1 MRPAAVT
8 GTRALAEVADS
19 LAGKLVVPP
28 PADEGWRRQSLSKGA
43 AGVAILHGVRAQ
55 NGQGSLALA
64 HTWLRRA
71 TAGGITDSSRAG
83 LWFGAPAVAFAIAAS
98 APGHYPEA
106 SLALKSL
113 ISDMTRARLHA
124 AHARIDAAAR
134 PPLEEYDL
142 VRGLTGLG
150 ACLLH
155 TDPDPGLLAQV
166 LRYLVRLTAPVPATD
181 AAGPAAPGWWSSSN
195 PNLTTST
202 PAGHGNFGMAHGIS
216 GVLALLA
223 LSARH
228 GITVPGQADAID
240 RICDW
245 LDAWRQPGHAGPW
258 WPTWITIAEL
268 HEGRP
273 CRPGPGRPSWC
284 YGTPGI
290 ARALQLAALARCDKL
305 RQAEAEDV
313 LARCVTDPA
322 QTALLTG
329 PGLCHGWAGTTAA
342 TWQAARDSGAAILSA
357 AADALA
363 GPLMSSVSGEHPY
376 GLIDGYAGAALTL
389 HDIATQAAG
398 TWTRCLLLT

>member
-1 MRPAAVT
+1 MRPAAVN
-8 GTRALAEVADS
+8 GTRALAAAAGS
-19 LAGKLVVPP
+19 LTGKLAVPP
-28 PADEGWRRQSLSKGA
+28 PAEEGWRRQSLSKGA
-43 AGVAILHGVRAQ
+43 AGVAIVHGVRAQ

-71 TAGGITDSSRAG
+71 AAGGITNGSRAG

-113 ISDMTRARLHA
+113 ISNMTRERLHS

-155 TDPDPGLLAQV
+155 GDPDPGLLTQV
-166 LRYLVRLTAPVPATD
+166 LRYLVRLTAPVPAAD

-195 PNLTTST
+195 PNLTTSA
-202 PAGHGNFGMAHGIS
+202 PGGHANFGMAHGIS

-240 RICDW
+240 RICDH
-245 LDAWRQPGHAGPW
+245 LDAWRQTGPAGPW

-268 HEGRP
+268 REGRP
-273 CRPGPGRPSWC
+273 SRPGPGRPSWC

-290 ARALQLAALARCDKL
+290 ARALQLAALARCDRP
-305 RQAEAEDV
+305 RQAEAEDA

-342 TWQAARDSGAAILSA
+342 TWHAARDSGDATLSA
-357 AADALA
+357 AAGALA
-363 GPLMSSVSGEHPY
+363 GPLASSADGDHPY

-389 HDIATQAAG
+389 HDLATRAAG